1 MEDWIPMVGALGL
14 TAIIIVP
21 FIVSKVIKYKLEIA
35 KINAETTLKA
45 EQIRANNQLEI
56 EMLMKQQQSQSGR
69 IRYQEEDSYEEAPD
83 RIKRRV

>member
-1 MEDWIPMVGALGL
+1 MEDWIPMVGVLGL

-56 EMLMKQQQSQSGR
+56 EMLMKQQQSQSGK
-69 IRYQEEDSYEEAPD
+69 IRYQEEGSYEEAPD

>member
-69 IRYQEEDSYEEAPD
+69 IRYQEEDSYEEAQD
-83 RIKRRV
+83 RIKRRA